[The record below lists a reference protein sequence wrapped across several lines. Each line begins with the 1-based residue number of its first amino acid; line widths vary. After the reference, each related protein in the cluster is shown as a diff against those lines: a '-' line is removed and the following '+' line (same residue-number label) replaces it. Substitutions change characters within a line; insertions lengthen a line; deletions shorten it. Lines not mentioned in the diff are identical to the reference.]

1 MNKYRLAILIF
12 LISCQAFSQEGI
24 EIIFNIKGI
33 NNSKTWGKPK
43 DSDFVSKTITKT
55 DKDYYNK
62 ETIHTLKANVKSKYG
77 NFSVVLLD
85 YNKNN
90 TFNDFRTISGTIGS
104 DGINIIKHNGT
115 LDNVNKNNRRFIY
128 KNMPLIING
137 TSFKLMDLKKTSN
150 NLYKATLLK
159 TKVNFDRVVKNKNGV
174 FIDKLHDLTLFAL
187 NKDSIQLRGQ
197 LKKGKYLFLNFTKSF
212 NSLTIETVKKLKKY
226 SSVLNIVNIEVADI
240 KSSSNVDTYK
250 QNVIYNVEKEDFD
263 TIFKLGYNDNYPNGI
278 LFNDKGEVVLHN
290 ISTDQVIYFLNGLSK
305 QKTAIKTKL
314 NTVSIHYNIGKYV
327 LTKAHKTEITSF
339 LKTLDSTM
347 TYKVKIISSADYLGS
362 IKSNFVLANKRAIKI
377 KIFLQNTSPSL
388 FESIESVNKG
398 EVVEHEKE
406 QMDKLI
412 GNVENRKTSILFL
425 KKEVTKKKRIS
436 IAEKKVYIYNPKKE
450 EFDLRIGKKFIL
462 KKLIFKRGTAI
473 MQQRSK
479 SSLKGLLRFLK
490 ENPNVEIEIQGHLC
504 CNSGNYQPDKSKVK
518 PYPSIHLST
527 KRARFVYKYLVING
541 IRNKRLTYHGY
552 GFQSPIYYPEKTQ
565 KHKSLNKRVEIL
577 ITKF

>member
-1 MNKYRLAILIF
+1 M
-12 LISCQAFSQEGI
+12 
-24 EIIFNIKGI
+24 
-33 NNSKTWGKPK
+33 
-43 DSDFVSKTITKT
+43 
-55 DKDYYNK
+55 
-62 ETIHTLKANVKSKYG
+62 
-77 NFSVVLLD
+77 
-85 YNKNN
+85 
-90 TFNDFRTISGTIGS
+90 
-104 DGINIIKHNGT
+104 
-115 LDNVNKNNRRFIY
+115 
-128 KNMPLIING
+128 
-137 TSFKLMDLKKTSN
+137 
-150 NLYKATLLK
+150 
-159 TKVNFDRVVKNKNGV
+159 KNKNGV

-327 LTKAHKTEITSF
+327 LTKAHKTEVTSF

-377 KIFLQNTSPSL
+377 KIFLQNTLPSL

-527 KRARFVYKYLVING
+527 KRARFIYKYLVING

-552 GFQSPIYYPEKTQ
+552 GFQSPIYYPEETQ